1 MKELLD
7 YSAYSASLMPRTAA
21 DEVFLLARRVMYLT
35 HFHSTDFVC
44 SDERLDQL
52 WNLNDVSSQND
63 FIRQYKKIQKDTTK
77 NDK

>member
-1 MKELLD
+1 MKELLN

-35 HFHSTDFVC
+35 HFYSTDYAD
-44 SDERLDQL
+44 SDERLEQL
-52 WNLNDVSSQND
+52 WHLNDVSSHDD
-63 FIRQYKKIQKDTTK
+63 FIKQYKKIQKETTK